1 MLYQYIVIILKLI
14 FIMLKIKQI
23 RKEKNVSQDVLAQKT
38 GISKGMII
46 NYEKEVI
53 DIPIKKL
60 IQIANILEVN
70 VWELIETSDYPIQE
84 LNRHINSLSEPSS
97 EYTLENALRETIA
110 ILKNDV
116 AEERKTNDFLKKV
129 IESKLFT

>member
-1 MLYQYIVIILKLI
+1 
-14 FIMLKIKQI
+14 MLKIKQI

-46 NYEKEVI
+46 NYEKEII

-70 VWELIETSDYPIQE
+70 VWELIETNEYPIQQ
-84 LNRHINSLSEPSS
+84 LNDHFKSLAEPPS
-97 EYTLENALRETIA
+97 EYTLEHALRETIA

-129 IESKLFT
+129 IESKLIT

>member
-1 MLYQYIVIILKLI
+1 
-14 FIMLKIKQI
+14 MLKIKQI
-23 RKEKNVSQDVLAQKT
+23 RKEKNVSQDYLAQKT

-60 IQIANILEVN
+60 VQIANILEVN
-70 VWELIETSDYPIQE
+70 VWELIEIEGEKKDEIQ
-84 LNRHINSLSEPSS
+84 NRYLLEEPQSNYS
-97 EYTLENALRETIA
+97 LENALRETIN

-116 AEERKTNDFLKKV
+116 AEERKNNDFLKKV